1 MKLRFFKRMFVEKL
15 ICAGSLKLDAGSL
28 LIYRLIFGLRLNMDA
43 GNLLYMLNFFLT

>member
-15 ICAGSLKLDAGSL
+15 ICAGSLKFDAGSL